1 MDQNEAN
8 DRAARGAALLDRDC
22 AGWLRL
28 IALATLDMA
37 DERLC
42 ILGQAYAYDA
52 AEDEPCN
59 CCDETTAGYAWG
71 YAELGNPGN
80 EFGFNASFSDYPLL
94 DTAWKALITAR
105 RSGLYAPLVE
115 AGWLLTRDSL
125 SMISPAG
132 VLAHLTNVPQ
142 PGQ

>member
-8 DRAARGAALLDRDC
+8 DYAARGAALLDREC
-22 AGWLRL
+22 NGWLAMINLARL
-28 IALATLDMA
+28 YMA

-42 ILGQAYAYDA
+42 ILGQAYAEEASPDC
-52 AEDEPCN
+52 DCCEPN
-59 CCDETTAGYAWG
+59 GYSWG
-71 YAELGNPGN
+71 MCELGNPGN
-80 EFGFNASFSDYPLL
+80 EYGFNGAFATLALL